1 MSNSRFSSS
10 FPNFPTLSSPN
21 SYFHN
26 QPHQSFGSQP
36 VFSQQNHA
44 QTMLTHFFP
53 GDLPKILWDFLKT
66 SEKKTKISWFFFPR
80 TIPRTI
86 RVSPRHAWHGPR
98 RPSNGP
104 LDPWAAPR
112 RAAIDCLR
120 RMLGDFPMEKWWFC
134 HGNTMEKRIK
144 MVVFA
149 QKLWF
154 DYEISGGFTMKCLDL
169 RRKNVVLHGF
179 TIYQELKDIY

>member
-26 QPHQSFGSQP
+26 QPHQSFGYQP

-66 SEKKTKISWFFFPR
+66 SEKPQRFHCFFSQEPSR
-80 TIPRTI
+80 GI
-86 RVSPRHAWHGPR
+86 RVSPSHAWHGPR

-134 HGNTMEKRIK
+134 HGK
-144 MVVFA
+144 MVVLPWEYHGKTD
-149 QKLWF
+149 QN
-154 DYEISGGFTMKCLDL
+154 GGFCPE
-169 RRKNVVLHGF
+169 VV
-179 TIYQELKDIY
+179 I